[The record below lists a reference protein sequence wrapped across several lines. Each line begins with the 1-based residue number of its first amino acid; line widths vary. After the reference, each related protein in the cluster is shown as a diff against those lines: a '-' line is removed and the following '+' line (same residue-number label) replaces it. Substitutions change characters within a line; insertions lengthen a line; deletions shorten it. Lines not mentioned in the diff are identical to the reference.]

1 MSHLLLLFF
10 FFLFISF
17 SSQSNNIAYS
27 SNCLPYMCGSVNIS
41 YPFWRADEK
50 SATQYCGY
58 EAFEIKC
65 SERNISEITLGGDSY
80 FVREIDHAS
89 DTIYLSYNEVPPVA
103 PGPDNAQNS
112 CPRVGHNITL
122 GTLPLEYTMHSV
134 NLTFHFGCN
143 GCPRNT
149 AEIPCFEP
157 DDTRACLEVMN
168 GGTEESD
175 WDEFLCDQIV
185 VTTVSRLNLENF
197 PDLPKNFGNVL
208 EGGFGLRWGRMDG
221 CEKCEESNGRCGL
234 LNPRGFTCFC
244 SDGTN
249 RRGDCKGSNINWK
262 RKLLIGFGSAG
273 FAIILMIVAFFV
285 WRRRNMKRRYYGS
298 SYRSRNISSSY
309 ASSMTDPEK
318 NGTYHGVQVFKY
330 RELEKATSHFDS
342 RNELGDGGFG
352 TVYQG
357 KLKDGRVVAVKR
369 LYENNYR
376 RVEQFMNE
384 VQILAR
390 LRHRNLVSL
399 YGCTTHHSRE
409 LLLVYEYIPN
419 GTVADHLH
427 GEKSSPGSL
436 KWPTRM
442 NIAIETA
449 SALVYLHAS
458 DIVHRDVKTNNI
470 LLDDSFTVKVAD
482 FGLSRLFPNNVTH
495 VSTAPQGTPGYVDP
509 EYHEC
514 YQLTSKSDVY
524 SFGVVLVELISS
536 MTAVDITRHRHEINL
551 STMAMNKIQ
560 NDAIHELVD
569 PHLGYQN
576 DYEARKMINGVAELA
591 FQCLQNDRD
600 DRPSMDEVLECL
612 VRIQNGNGS
621 KNKQDVLD
629 GTCDGAALL
638 DHSQNMS
645 PDSVA
650 VAWSTSTISTSSG

>member
-1 MSHLLLLFF
+1 MELHFFFKFIIIFFIFTVESASLPTNLTTCVPQTCGNGPNITTPFWIPQLQPPSCGSPQFNITCINLNPVITISNQDYVIKDVFHNNHSFVLVTKYAFDESNKCPTPLTNFSLHETPFSYSDLSTDLFF
-10 FFLFISF
+10 FYNCSF
-17 SSQSNNIAYS
+17 PYRKETYLIDCASNGTRLTSFAVFHPEILKKHNYS
-27 SNCLPYMCGSVNIS
+27 IDSCQTTVHTPVHVDSLDKLLYETFTDVLRKGFVLEWKCSNCQKLGSS
-41 YPFWRADEK
+41 
-50 SATQYCGY
+50 
-58 EAFEIKC
+58 
-65 SERNISEITLGGDSY
+65 
-80 FVREIDHAS
+80 
-89 DTIYLSYNEVPPVA
+89 
-103 PGPDNAQNS
+103 
-112 CPRVGHNITL
+112 
-122 GTLPLEYTMHSV
+122 
-134 NLTFHFGCN
+134 
-143 GCPRNT
+143 
-149 AEIPCFEP
+149 
-157 DDTRACLEVMN
+157 
-168 GGTEESD
+168 
-175 WDEFLCDQIV
+175 
-185 VTTVSRLNLENF
+185 
-197 PDLPKNFGNVL
+197 
-208 EGGFGLRWGRMDG
+208 
-221 CEKCEESNGRCGL
+221 
-234 LNPRGFTCFC
+234 
-244 SDGTN
+244 
-249 RRGDCKGSNINWK
+249 INWK

-298 SYRSRNISSSY
+298 SYRSRNISSY
-309 ASSMTDPEK
+309 TSSMTDPEK
-318 NGTYHGVQVFKY
+318 DGTYHGVQVFKY

-569 PHLGYQN
+569 PHLGYEN
-576 DYEARKMINGVAELA
+576 DYEVRKMINGVAELA

-629 GTCDGAALL
+629 GACDDAALL